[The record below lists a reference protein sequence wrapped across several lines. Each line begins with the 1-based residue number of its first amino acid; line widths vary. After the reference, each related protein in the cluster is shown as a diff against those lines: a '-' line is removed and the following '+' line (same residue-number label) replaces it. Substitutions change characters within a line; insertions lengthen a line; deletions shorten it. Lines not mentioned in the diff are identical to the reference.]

1 VLDLTGG
8 VISRRRGDD
17 PAAAGLRG
25 PVIDLLLVLYR
36 RVPVTDVEVT
46 GDGRVGRLLV
56 GAGRLWVRWTS
67 AALSMARNSSRLS
80 ARVRPAK
87 APRTAASVSS
97 VSLTKYSAEWLVTRH
112 SRGPSDRGGP

>member
-1 VLDLTGG
+1 MPFHFEVHPWMRELLGPGRLIGLRTTDTGDRWVLDLTGG

-46 GDGRVGRLLV
+46 GDGGLVDFWLERVGF
-56 GAGRLWVRWTS
+56 G
-67 AALSMARNSSRLS
+67 
-80 ARVRPAK
+80 
-87 APRTAASVSS
+87 
-97 VSLTKYSAEWLVTRH
+97 
-112 SRGPSDRGGP
+112 